1 MMREKRCLILGK
13 RARRIVAT
21 ATAFTFLCQNF
32 AWAVCADGSTFPAG
46 GFAAGQLPVTI
57 WSPGL
62 SGDGS
67 VFVPDISVFEHND
80 PGQPRTGGGHN
91 WVFDVNTFCKA
102 IDVGPAGGAP
112 TAWKVTFPPSLPSTE
127 CFGLSGPGP
136 VASATIGQGET
147 ITPTCDPTLL
157 SQAGAPNPANTRL
170 NQLGCAISH
179 GVATTPQTA
188 TTFLFVA
195 VIPTVR
201 LPQSGLFVVQLVNA
215 PPSPVIGGEAGKIV
229 GGFDYYSDIPGGQNL
244 TSAAVSPDG
253 MFAVATSNK
262 RAQFIYACLNPLGDP
277 GDPGLPIDSNFSIPP
292 PSQVKCIVVGNNNLV
307 VDLTTA
313 FGPDDQPYFGGQR
326 TVNTFNA
333 DPGGSSPTAWPQ
345 CTFNGF
351 AFPTPPPTTL
361 MGELAAVFN
370 AHSANHCGNAVP
382 NVGFSSAM
390 VVQPDD
396 IITHGSYMYAS
407 PIGGTVVQAK
417 VTVDPVTGLSHYAFR
432 TVVSGFQS
440 VKGLGVADDLK
451 SLMVFTTPLTGTQT
465 VIYRVPLC
473 EDL

>member
-1 MMREKRCLILGK
+1 MMREKCRAVPGK
-13 RARRIVAT
+13 RVRRVVAT

-32 AWAVCADGSTFPAG
+32 AWAVCADGSTLPAG
-46 GFAAGQLPVTI
+46 GFVAGSPPVTI

-62 SGDGS
+62 SGEGS

-80 PGQPRTGGGHN
+80 PDQPRTGGGHN

-313 FGPDDQPYFGGQR
+313 FGPDDQPLWGSL
-326 TVNTFNA
+326 TV
-333 DPGGSSPTAWPQ
+333 GMTATNRKVVAV
-345 CTFNGF
+345 CGVV
-351 AFPTPPPTTL
+351 ATPWEIAHPSWL
-361 MGELAAVFN
+361 SLVLA
-370 AHSANHCGNAVP
+370 
-382 NVGFSSAM
+382 
-390 VVQPDD
+390 
-396 IITHGSYMYAS
+396 
-407 PIGGTVVQAK
+407 
-417 VTVDPVTGLSHYAFR
+417 
-432 TVVSGFQS
+432 
-440 VKGLGVADDLK
+440 GLGA
-451 SLMVFTTPLTGTQT
+451 PA
-465 VIYRVPLC
+465 
-473 EDL
+473 

>member
-32 AWAVCADGSTFPAG
+32 AWAVCADGSTLPAG
-46 GFAAGQLPVTI
+46 GFVAGSPPVTI

-188 TTFLFVA
+188 TTFLFVIGTNNSFA
-195 VIPTVR
+195 N
-201 LPQSGLFVVQLVNA
+201 LFMVALTNVANPVV
-215 PPSPVIGGEAGKIV
+215 GGDAGKIV
-229 GGFDYYSDIPGGQNL
+229 SSQSWYSDIPNQPLL
-244 TSAAVSPDG
+244 TNAAVSPDG
-253 MFAVATSNK
+253 MFAIAPSSKKSPSV
-262 RAQFIYACLNPLGDP
+262 YACLNPLGDA
-277 GDPGLPIDSNFSIPP
+277 GDPSQPINPNFSVPVGNA
-292 PSQVKCIVVGNNNLV
+292 SQVKCMQVVNNNLT
-307 VDLTTA
+307 VDVTTV
-313 FGPDDQPYFGGQR
+313 FGSDNQPYFGG
-326 TVNTFNA
+326 
-333 DPGGSSPTAWPQ
+333 
-345 CTFNGF
+345 
-351 AFPTPPPTTL
+351 
-361 MGELAAVFN
+361 
-370 AHSANHCGNAVP
+370 
-382 NVGFSSAM
+382 
-390 VVQPDD
+390 
-396 IITHGSYMYAS
+396 
-407 PIGGTVVQAK
+407 
-417 VTVDPVTGLSHYAFR
+417 
-432 TVVSGFQS
+432 
-440 VKGLGVADDLK
+440 
-451 SLMVFTTPLTGTQT
+451 
-465 VIYRVPLC
+465 
-473 EDL
+473 